1 MVSLNTIF
9 TLGVIGAGLLA
20 FTSLGGAGGIGSRI
34 GSSFGGG
41 IRSFNEN
48 ISSSFNAALQGL
60 NPFAAAQESA
70 EEKINLQLSSD
81 ASMYTDPAT
90 VGINLQ
96 NATDMNTGQP
106 IGTSPQLPDPYDSKT
121 VGGQV
126 DTSPAPQATPIETT
140 QDTKVESGL
149 VNQGKPFETYLQRIT
164 QYVEQPLTVI
174 EPRKAAVNVIA
185 RAKSD
190 YGGYGSASAQNR
202 ELQALLAT
210 NAQKYGSYFN

>member
-34 GSSFGGG
+34 GGSFGGG

-70 EEKINLQLSSD
+70 AATLSGITQPLSD
-81 ASMYTDPAT
+81 VVQSAGSGGVSGGSLA
-90 VGINLQ
+90 
-96 NATDMNTGQP
+96 
-106 IGTSPQLPDPYDSKT
+106 TSPSEYST
-121 VGGQV
+121 GSTAGV
-126 DTSPAPQATPIETT
+126 DTTAAPFATPITT
-140 QDTKVESGL
+140 TPTPQVISG
-149 VNQGKPFETYLQRIT
+149 VVTQGGSLGIPAPVPAEGSYEQRIT
-164 QYVEQPLTVI
+164 QYVQQPLTQVT
-174 EPRKAAVNVIA
+174 PRQAAVNVIS

-190 YGGYGSASAQNR
+190 YGGYGSAATQNR
-202 ELQALLAT
+202 ALQSMIST

>member
-48 ISSSFNAALQGL
+48 ISSSFNAALEGLNPLSGLDPLAGLSGL
-60 NPFAAAQESA
+60 NPF
-70 EEKINLQLSSD
+70 
-81 ASMYTDPAT
+81 TDTNEDNNPLPEPYKA
-90 VGINLQ
+90 VG
-96 NATDMNTGQP
+96 A
-106 IGTSPQLPDPYDSKT
+106 
-121 VGGQV
+121 GGAV
-126 DTSPAPQATPIETT
+126 DTSPIDNATPEQTT
-140 QDTKVESGL
+140 PTPEVIT
-149 VNQGKPFETYLQRIT
+149 GKSYLERT
-164 QYVEQPLTVI
+164 LQYVQQPLTTLTHTQ
-174 EPRKAAVNVIA
+174 AARNVIS

-190 YGGYGSASAQNR
+190 YGGYGSAASQNAA
-202 ELQALLAT
+202 LQSILAT